1 MSAPPAIRLLI
12 QFRNDIVPLSQKYV
26 AKYVYILFYC
36 NNNLSLSFRTHH
48 GNTVDT
54 VVMATTM

>member
-1 MSAPPAIRLLI
+1 MSAPSAIRLLI
-12 QFRNDIVPLSQKYV
+12 QFRNDIRSPLSTKV
-26 AKYVYILFYC
+26 CKYVYILFYC